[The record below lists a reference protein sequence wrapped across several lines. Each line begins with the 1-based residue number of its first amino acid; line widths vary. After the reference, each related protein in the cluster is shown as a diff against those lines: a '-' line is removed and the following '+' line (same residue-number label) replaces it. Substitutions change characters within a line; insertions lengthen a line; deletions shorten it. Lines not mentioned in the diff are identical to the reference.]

1 METYFNLGNLYKINK
16 EYQKAIKIFK
26 KCIIL
31 NPNSLKTYKNLFW
44 IFKKINA
51 QRA

>member
-26 KCIIL
+26 NASP
-31 NPNSLKTYKNLFW
+31 NPDSLDTYKKFILDIQKN
-44 IFKKINA
+44 
-51 QRA
+51 